1 MGQALELGAAP
12 NVWGMKGQQRWRES
26 IMKLLQMQQLRYN
39 DCCSS
44 PRVIMDG
51 WAMNR
56 LSKYLNKY
64 LIESNENVV
73 NNI

>member
-1 MGQALELGAAP
+1 MT
-12 NVWGMKGQQRWRES
+12 
-26 IMKLLQMQQLRYN
+26 LLQMQQLRYD

-44 PRVIMDG
+44 LRVIMDG

-56 LSKYLNKY
+56 LSKYLYKY
-64 LIESNENVV
+64 LIESNEKVV